1 MRRARENFRDVEK
14 AINDVKLKRKSIAED
29 AYIEM
34 KKAGCSDPPSCPFTD
49 VEECTNKLEG
59 VLFERRRKLDERLR
73 KAEEEAERE
82 REMAR
87 QREAANTRQ
96 AQIAQLEAERERQEE
111 DKKRM
116 EAELRE
122 RARLLKQELLK
133 LKGDGITNAESSVG
147 SGVVGG
153 GTMTASALVRSESGG
168 LKRGDSSASKRG
180 DAASDKTP
188 DPRRVL
194 NAECSTGSSTPHQS
208 AHDHDTQ
215 QLTGPALRVHVT
227 VGSFLLRRHTRREEE
242 GAPCTACKKML
253 GHTLMLLVDGK
264 VRAPAR
270 KKRARTHRTAPNMH
284 ITFVVTQDLFHS
296 TCFVCTMCGK
306 EFDDYYYEHRGE
318 APLCFEHYAEVSG
331 LSCHGSRPP
340 PSL

>member
-1 MRRARENFRDVEK
+1 LLLQLTRLLIIVLACLHSGAKRNQFLQLKREMRMIITEDGDAARPPKKASDDQVKNLLKQQALAKYISAVEALKQWSETMADELQEGNRALDAEPMPASAPGPAAIVMADNMRRARENFRDVEK

-34 KKAGCSDPPSCPFTD
+34 KKAGCSDPPSCPFTG

-168 LKRGDSSASKRG
+168 LKRGDSNASKRG
-180 DAASDKTP
+180 DPAGDKTP

-208 AHDHDTQ
+208 AREHDT
-215 QLTGPALRVHVT
+215 R
-227 VGSFLLRRHTRREEE
+227 
-242 GAPCTACKKML
+242 
-253 GHTLMLLVDGK
+253 
-264 VRAPAR
+264 
-270 KKRARTHRTAPNMH
+270 NN
-284 ITFVVTQDLFHS
+284 
-296 TCFVCTMCGK
+296 
-306 EFDDYYYEHRGE
+306 
-318 APLCFEHYAEVSG
+318 
-331 LSCHGSRPP
+331 
-340 PSL
+340 